1 LFNYPA
7 FEVTL
12 SRQMRVSV
20 LSWPEAGE
28 AASESGLGCN
38 RAYIDLRR
46 LSWTEARRVLA
57 EEANV
62 ITGIEKAENAE
73 NEYSLIEEES
83 YESEV
88 DLYGLDI
95 GVASTVVALSAARC
109 VPFSSCNA
117 GAFGGTHHENHP
129 VIAFYAKPKTADLL
143 LVIATEVNVGIEN
156 GAYGC
161 VVVFSN
167 DIRKFPRFAD
177 AMIRRRREFNA
188 FQLSAPKTAK
198 RRAASVESGQY
209 ELPM

>member
-1 LFNYPA
+1 
-7 FEVTL
+7 
-12 SRQMRVSV
+12 MRVSE

-38 RAYIDLRR
+38 RVYIDLRR

-57 EEANV
+57 EEASV
-62 ITGIEKAENAE
+62 IARTEKAGNAE
-73 NEYSLIEEES
+73 DECSIIEEES

-117 GAFGGTHHENHP
+117 GAFGGTHHENYP

-143 LVIATEVNVGIEN
+143 LVIATEVDVGIEN
-156 GAYGC
+156 GTYGC
-161 VVVFSN
+161 VVMFSN

-188 FQLSAPKTAK
+188 FQLSAPKIAK
-198 RRAASVESGQY
+198 RRAVSVESGQY
-209 ELPM
+209 ELPL